1 MAITQRILLVS
12 FDPSH
17 QKHNERLAKLL
28 QSSFLVTHLDLV
40 SHPRDAVS
48 VSGIRATSIKIAN
61 FFSVGLIS
69 IIVLVLQL
77 IDLNFGRR
85 HSTYILS
92 RLIENFFS
100 GGKGVTTKIL
110 RLNQTLRI
118 QKYRVDL
125 SKQVLTA
132 AGFSQST
139 CVLLPEDNNY
149 YATGIIIPLLQE
161 KNIDVGI
168 VEFTSGKK
176 AEFEK
181 SQEFFNSD
189 MKTLKYSIFSK
200 MFLSSGAL
208 LRWKDCSEHMNYF
221 PGSLETSSHA
231 FLNSNVQSGL
241 ANFYL
246 STSEVDL
253 AYLAEIVG
261 PATSLTL
268 IEPIEVSSTIKR
280 QNKSPRTIFAV
291 FLPPDQTNDQVVRA
305 RLLKKKNTVSYSDLI
320 NEIVTESVRVRD
332 FADEIVFFPHPRI
345 YLSDSSLIEEISRSF
360 PVEPDFASQLGDIR
374 YALIFSSAV
383 FAALLAA
390 NVRVFNMD
398 VYGYNYEGVFPKDNE
413 NFVEISSIMDICQF
427 KRDFSFQSISLSSDL
442 ISATEFLESRLRT

>member
-1 MAITQRILLVS
+1 MLVS
-12 FDPSH
+12 FEPSH
-17 QKHNERLAKLL
+17 QKHNDRLAKLL

-40 SHPRDAVS
+40 NKPREVVS
-48 VSGIRATSIKIAN
+48 VSGLRTTSIKIAN
-61 FFSVGLIS
+61 YFSVGLIS
-69 IIVLVLQL
+69 ILVLVLQL
-77 IDLNFGRR
+77 IDLRFGRR
-85 HSTYILS
+85 HSTDILS
-92 RLIENFFS
+92 RLIDNFFT
-100 GGKGVTTKIL
+100 GGKGVTTQIL

-132 AGFSQST
+132 AGVSQST

-149 YATGIIIPLLQE
+149 YATGIIIPILHE
-161 KNIDVGI
+161 KNIDVGV

-181 SQEFFNSD
+181 SREFFKSD

-200 MFLSSGAL
+200 MFLSSSTL
-208 LRWKDCSEHMNYF
+208 LRWKDCIEYMNYF

-231 FLNSNVQSGL
+231 FLNSNIQSGL

-261 PATSLTL
+261 PKTSLTL
-268 IEPIEVSSTIKR
+268 IEPIEVSSIVKR
-280 QNKSPRTIFAV
+280 QNKSSRNIFAV
-291 FLPPDQTNDQVVRA
+291 FLPPDQTTDQVVKA
-305 RLLKKKNTVSYSDLI
+305 RLLKKNTVSYSHLI
-320 NEIVTESVRVRD
+320 NQIVTESVQVRD
-332 FADEIVFFPHPRI
+332 VADEIVFFPHPRI

-360 PVEPDFASQLGDIR
+360 RVEPDFASVLGDIR

-390 NVRVFNMD
+390 NVRVFNLD
-398 VYGYNYEGVFPKDNE
+398 VYGYNYEGVFPKNNE
-413 NFVEISSIMDICQF
+413 DFVEISSVTDICQS
-427 KRDFSFQSISLSSDL
+427 KRDFSFQSINLSSDL

>member
-61 FFSVGLIS
+61 YFSVGLIS
-69 IIVLVLQL
+69 LIVLVLQL

-100 GGKGVTTKIL
+100 GGKGVTTLIL

-125 SKQVLTA
+125 SKQVLSA
-132 AGFSQST
+132 ATVSQSI

-149 YATGIIIPLLQE
+149 YATGMIIPILQE
-161 KNIDVGI
+161 KNIDVGV
-168 VEFTSGKK
+168 VEYTSGKK

-181 SQEFFNSD
+181 SQGFFNSD
-189 MKTLKYSIFSK
+189 MKALKYSIFSK
-200 MFLSSGAL
+200 LFLTSSAL
-208 LRWKDCSEHMNYF
+208 IRWKDSKECMNYF

-231 FLNSNVQSGL
+231 LLNANVQSGL
-241 ANFYL
+241 ADFYL
-246 STSEVDL
+246 STSKVDL
-253 AYLAEIVG
+253 SYLAEIVG
-261 PATSLTL
+261 PKTLLTL
-268 IEPIEVSSTIKR
+268 IKPIEVSYTVKR
-280 QNKSPRTIFAV
+280 QNKPSRTIFAV
-291 FLPPDQTNDQVVRA
+291 FLPPDQTTDQVVKA
-305 RLLKKKNTVSYSDLI
+305 RLLKNNTLTYSHLI
-320 NEIVTESVRVRD
+320 NKIVTESLQVLEVS
-332 FADEIVFFPHPRI
+332 DEIVFFPHPRI
-345 YLSDSSLIEEISRSF
+345 FHSDSSLIEEISRNF
-360 PVEPDFASQLGDIR
+360 RVEPDFASVLGDIR

-390 NVRVFNMD
+390 NVRVFNLD
-398 VYGYNYEGVFPKDNE
+398 IYGYNYEGVFPKDNE
-413 NFVEISSIMDICQF
+413 NFVGISAVRDISQF
-427 KRDFSFQSISLSSDL
+427 SRDFSFQSVNLSSDL
-442 ISATEFLESRLRT
+442 ISATEFLESRLLT